1 MRTGCF
7 SVVICGVGLVL
18 GGSVQQLSPTTL
30 EAFAA
35 RPTAKVI
42 WSRSVGQLEGPA
54 ARATMSAIAIEDP
67 TSTPRVMRG
76 IRIDLVHLVANPDCH
91 LRYGDWAALCARPNA
106 ALFLDERDL
115 ARARQTMAEKGVAQ
129 VHPGF
134 GGGITH
140 FRMGGSVKPSG
151 LIIVGYTLD
160 GSQPEQLTALFEQ
173 ALAALADAPR

>member
-1 MRTGCF
+1 MRTIHIAVPIYCV
-7 SVVICGVGLVL
+7 SLVIAVAAQELT
-18 GGSVQQLSPTTL
+18 PTAL

-35 RPTAKVI
+35 RPGATVI
-42 WSRSVGQLEGPA
+42 WSRAIGQLEARA
-54 ARATMSAIAIEDP
+54 ARATLSVIAIEDP
-67 TSTPRVMRG
+67 TSTPRLMRG
-76 IRIDLVHLVANPDCH
+76 VRIDLAHRVANPDCN
-91 LRYGDWAALCARPNA
+91 LRYWDWAIVCARPNA